1 MESIVTSLGI
11 GNAQYLIILEV
22 VVAMV
27 LGAIIGYDRELA
39 DKPAGLRT
47 HMLVAGAAALFVGL
61 GDLAVSKFHNQFA
74 DATVRS
80 DPIRLFEAII
90 TGVSFLGAGTIIRR
104 SRNERVE
111 GITTA
116 ASLFITAA
124 LGATIGLAQWFL
136 GVLLT
141 LIVFV
146 ILHLTRWFTFHPAL
160 NRPEM
165 EISEKDWS
173 ATGTA
178 GTKEE
183 APETK
188 EHRRAA

>member
-1 MESIVTSLGI
+1 MGSIVTNLGI
-11 GNAQYLIILEV
+11 GHAQYLIILEV

-27 LGAIIGYDRELA
+27 LGAIIGYDRQLA

-61 GDLAVSKFHNQFA
+61 GNLAVAKFHSQFA

-104 SRNERVE
+104 SASERVE

-116 ASLFITAA
+116 ASLLITAA
-124 LGATIGLAQWFL
+124 LGA
-136 GVLLT
+136 
-141 LIVFV
+141 
-146 ILHLTRWFTFHPAL
+146 
-160 NRPEM
+160 
-165 EISEKDWS
+165 
-173 ATGTA
+173 
-178 GTKEE
+178 
-183 APETK
+183 
-188 EHRRAA
+188 